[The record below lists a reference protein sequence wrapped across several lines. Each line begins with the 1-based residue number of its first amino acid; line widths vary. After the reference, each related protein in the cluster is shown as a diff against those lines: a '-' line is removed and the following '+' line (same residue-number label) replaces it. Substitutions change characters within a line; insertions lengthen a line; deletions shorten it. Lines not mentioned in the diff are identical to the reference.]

1 MSSPTRPGDPIAVMP
16 DLFGHPRQP
25 PCLTCP
31 GIPPFPSSPAR
42 PGIPSCLWQGARRAP
57 WGGAPRSAQPPEAAY
72 SGGGAK
78 ISLSPR
84 GIICQCQSPLTFK
97 FFSTISGQNV
107 PNRHLKFAVGNK
119 KPRFC
124 TQPDPQV
131 RTWEQKAPVLYS
143 TETSSSY
150 LGTKRLVF
158 VLNWHLKFAVRNK
171 KPRFCT
177 QPQHKRYAPSLT
189 FLIVR
194 SFRQVAAH
202 QPASYA
208 PAGQVSVQQ

>member
-78 ISLSPR
+78 ISLSPLS
-84 GIICQCQSPLTFK
+84 IMCQYPLHLTFK
-97 FFSTISGQNV
+97 FYSTISGQNV
-107 PNRHLKFAVGNK
+107 LNRNLKFALGNK

-124 TQPDPQV
+124 TRPQPPSSHLGTNSPDFVLNWILKFAVGKKKPRFCTQPEPQV
-131 RTWEQKAPVLYS
+131 RTWEQKGLFSYS
-143 TETSSSY
+143 TGTSSSY
-150 LGTKRLVF
+150 LGTKSLDF
-158 VLNWHLKFAVRNK
+158 VLNRNLNEML
-171 KPRFCT
+171 
-177 QPQHKRYAPSLT
+177 QA
-189 FLIVR
+189 
-194 SFRQVAAH
+194 
-202 QPASYA
+202 
-208 PAGQVSVQQ
+208 